1 MFGPF
6 CVKCLYDCWCVLHQ
20 KAATVTHISRTV
32 SISDAKRLMLVKMS
46 SNQLSQLGSAG
57 KAHRRILCSE
67 GRELIVMHCDSTE
80 AYNYQMYQFIFAEGK
95 NMFAQ
100 QGLWQSRAPT
110 HMRCLYIYQLT
121 AQHTS
126 VREQHFKICWQV
138 RGLHISDRRR
148 IKPFDAPEGAEPSL
162 INCWLMLMTTS
173 LKTIWKCDVRKCEPS
188 RRL

>member
-1 MFGPF
+1 
-6 CVKCLYDCWCVLHQ
+6 
-20 KAATVTHISRTV
+20 
-32 SISDAKRLMLVKMS
+32 MLVKMS
-46 SNQLSQLGSAG
+46 SNQLSQLGSAR

-110 HMRCLYIYQLT
+110 HMFCLYIYQLT

-138 RGLHISDRRR
+138 RGLHISHRRR

-173 LKTIWKCDVRKCEPS
+173 LKTIWKCDVRKSEPS

>member
-1 MFGPF
+1 
-6 CVKCLYDCWCVLHQ
+6 
-20 KAATVTHISRTV
+20 
-32 SISDAKRLMLVKMS
+32 MLVKMS
-46 SNQLSQLGSAG
+46 SNQLSQLGRTG

-138 RGLHISDRRR
+138 RGLHISDRRH

-173 LKTIWKCDVRKCEPS
+173 LKTIWKCDVRKSEPS